1 MTLNRLGSLRLRLQD
16 LRDTVEALRTL
27 PTNVS
32 DEVERSLARY
42 LTVRSAG
49 YVEAVRDDAADM
61 YIVSSRASDEV
72 IRRIRTNLRTGMGV
86 RPEQM
91 LVFMGSFHAGW
102 RSELSD
108 LLDEEDQKLKASLG
122 SLVAARK
129 KIAHGDGEAV
139 TSGKAFRWAE
149 TAEYLGEWL
158 IDRFDPD
165 LPAGQP
171 VLRLTR

>member
-16 LRDTVEALRTL
+16 LRDTVDALRTL
-27 PTNVS
+27 PSNVS
-32 DEVERSLARY
+32 DEVERSMARY

-49 YVEAVRDDAADM
+49 YIEAVRDDAADL
-61 YIVSSRASDEV
+61 YIVASRASDEV
-72 IRRIRTNLRTGMGV
+72 VRRIRTNLRTGTGV
-86 RPEQM
+86 RPEQL

-102 RSELSD
+102 RTELSD
-108 LLDEEDQKLKASLG
+108 LLDEDDQKLKASLG

-149 TAEYLGEWL
+149 TAEYVGEW
-158 IDRFDPD
+158 IIERFDPD
-165 LPAGQP
+165 LPASER
-171 VLRLTR
+171 VIR